1 MKLPNNAGSF
11 AGVMARIPRAAIAAL
26 TLVLVLALGFKVLVP
41 LFSDDTD
48 GGTTV
53 SPAFQKFS
61 DDLAHQ
67 ISLAFDPYQQA
78 LNKLA
83 GQPAVIDALRNGS
96 NETRAALAAELQP
109 PLDGVLALRLLPP
122 DYSEPVP
129 SAKPPLTY
137 ASVSM
142 LNHAREDGKDIPMEA
157 HLGGTPEEHLV
168 LLKRVMAPNAEG
180 QSVLIGFLHM
190 SLKIDLLRKSLSD
203 DAPARSYVEIRQ
215 IPGNA
220 VASHGTKPSG
230 DAPTTNSHVPDTR
243 FVVTVAA
250 AGAALPSAS
259 RDSGHGMLIPVI
271 ALGLACG
278 GAIVVLLMRRRGGTA
293 IALGGDDSVIFTGAI
308 KAILDGAH
316 PGLEQLLPGALRSGN
331 GNGDTKAPLDKAL
344 AARAEADDVTRI
356 KGMPAAPSSEDPT
369 VPKPNSSVLDID
381 LDFNLDGALDD
392 TVPGE
397 GHVDRSIF
405 RAYDIRGVVGET
417 LTEEAVYEIARALGA
432 EAEARGQKTVV
443 VARDGRHSSEPF
455 MQALAKGLL
464 ESGRDVL
471 DIGLAP
477 TPVLYF
483 ATNYLDA
490 HSGVMITG
498 SHNPAQYNGLK
509 IVLDGQTLS
518 GEAIQAIR
526 RRVETRDYVEGT
538 GSLQSTDIVAE
549 YIRRISEEIP
559 VSLGDALKVVVDCG
573 NAVPGMV
580 APAILRAIGH
590 DVIELFC
597 DVDGDFP
604 NHHPDPSLPEN
615 LQQLIAAVQEEGA
628 DLGLAFDGD
637 GDRLGVVDAEGNII
651 WPDRQMILFARDVL
665 ARNPGAK
672 VIYDVK
678 CSRHLPMEIEAAGGE
693 PVLSK
698 TGHSIIKNLMQES
711 GALLAGELSGH
722 IFFRDRWYGFDD
734 ALYAAA
740 RLLEILVNSGKPP
753 AEVFAELPGGFAT
766 PELRL
771 DMPESRHA
779 EFMDK
784 VMSATA
790 EFEYAEINTLDGMRA
805 DFVDSWGLIRPS
817 NTTPCLT
824 LRFEG
829 DGAEALEDVKTRFRK
844 MIQSIDSS
852 LKLPF

>member
-1 MKLPNNAGSF
+1 M
-11 AGVMARIPRAAIAAL
+11 
-26 TLVLVLALGFKVLVP
+26 
-41 LFSDDTD
+41 
-48 GGTTV
+48 
-53 SPAFQKFS
+53 
-61 DDLAHQ
+61 
-67 ISLAFDPYQQA
+67 
-78 LNKLA
+78 
-83 GQPAVIDALRNGS
+83 
-96 NETRAALAAELQP
+96 
-109 PLDGVLALRLLPP
+109 
-122 DYSEPVP
+122 
-129 SAKPPLTY
+129 
-137 ASVSM
+137 
-142 LNHAREDGKDIPMEA
+142 
-157 HLGGTPEEHLV
+157 
-168 LLKRVMAPNAEG
+168 
-180 QSVLIGFLHM
+180 
-190 SLKIDLLRKSLSD
+190 
-203 DAPARSYVEIRQ
+203 
-215 IPGNA
+215 
-220 VASHGTKPSG
+220 
-230 DAPTTNSHVPDTR
+230 
-243 FVVTVAA
+243 
-250 AGAALPSAS
+250 
-259 RDSGHGMLIPVI
+259 
-271 ALGLACG
+271 
-278 GAIVVLLMRRRGGTA
+278 
-293 IALGGDDSVIFTGAI
+293 
-308 KAILDGAH
+308 
-316 PGLEQLLPGALRSGN
+316 
-331 GNGDTKAPLDKAL
+331 
-344 AARAEADDVTRI
+344 AARADADDVTQI
-356 KGMPAAPSSEDPT
+356 KSAPPASDDPT
-369 VPKPNSSVLDID
+369 VPSGSSSVLDID
-381 LDFNLDGALDD
+381 LDFNLDVALDD
-392 TVPGE
+392 TQPGQ
-397 GHVDRSIF
+397 GKVDRSVF

-417 LTEEAVYEIARALGA
+417 LTEESVYEIGRALGA

-483 ATNYLDA
+483 ATHYLDA

-498 SHNPAQYNGLK
+498 SHNPAEYNGLK

-526 RRVETRDYVEGT
+526 RRVDSRDYVEGT
-538 GSLQSTDIVAE
+538 GSMQSTDIVAE

-573 NAVPGMV
+573 NGVPGMV

-590 DVIELFC
+590 DVVELYC

-615 LQQLIAAVQEEGA
+615 LQQLINAVQEEGA

-678 CSRHLPMEIEAAGGE
+678 CSRHLPLEIEAAGGE

-698 TGHSIIKNLMQES
+698 TGHSIIKNLMQDT

-740 RLLEILVNSGKPP
+740 RLLEILVNSGHTPS
-753 AEVFAELPGGFAT
+753 EVFAALPGGHAT

-779 EFMDK
+779 EFMDQ
-784 VMSATA
+784 VMSATE

-829 DGAEALEDVKTRFRK
+829 DDAESLEDVKNRFRK
-844 MIQSIDSS
+844 MIKSIDAS